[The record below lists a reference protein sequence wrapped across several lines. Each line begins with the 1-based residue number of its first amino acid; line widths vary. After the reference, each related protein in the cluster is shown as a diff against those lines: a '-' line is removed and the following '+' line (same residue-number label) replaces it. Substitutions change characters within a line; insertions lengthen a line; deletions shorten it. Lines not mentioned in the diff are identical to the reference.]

1 MEKGLSAT
9 NITFTHAPFWVQI
22 WGLPFENLSE
32 EVGKDL
38 GNSLGRY
45 LETDKRMWLT
55 EQARFLR
62 VRVDIPLN
70 KPLCRGG
77 NILNLDGEKTWVNFK
92 YERLPS
98 FCYVC
103 GYLGHDEKH
112 CPNLPCNPDSPK
124 QYGEWLRAIGNQK
137 SSVDRPKSSNSW
149 SFEDEQ
155 SSRSSGRSAP
165 TMTNP
170 SDSTSKPGAS
180 SKVHRN
186 HQNRDSVKYRK
197 ESSRSHAA
205 DFPEKNSEVSK
216 FKLSQS
222 ELLSRDKKGAVG
234 LGIEAMDVVS
244 EVGRSSK
251 SH

>member
-1 MEKGLSAT
+1 M
-9 NITFTHAPFWVQI
+9 
-22 WGLPFENLSE
+22 
-32 EVGKDL
+32 GKDL

-45 LETDKRMWLT
+45 HETDKRMWLT

-70 KPLCRGG
+70 KPLRRGG

-92 YERLPS
+92 YERLPF

-137 SSVDRPKSSNSW
+137 SNVDRPKSSNSW

-155 SSRSSGRSAP
+155 SGRSSGRSAP

-186 HQNRDSVKYRK
+186 HQNRDSVKPQNPDRK

>member
-1 MEKGLSAT
+1 M
-9 NITFTHAPFWVQI
+9 
-22 WGLPFENLSE
+22 
-32 EVGKDL
+32 
-38 GNSLGRY
+38 
-45 LETDKRMWLT
+45 
-55 EQARFLR
+55 
-62 VRVDIPLN
+62 
-70 KPLCRGG
+70 
-77 NILNLDGEKTWVNFK
+77 
-92 YERLPS
+92 
-98 FCYVC
+98 
-103 GYLGHDEKH
+103 
-112 CPNLPCNPDSPK
+112 
-124 QYGEWLRAIGNQK
+124 
-137 SSVDRPKSSNSW
+137 DRPKSLNSW

-155 SSRSSGRSAP
+155 SGRSSGRSAP

-180 SKVHRN
+180 SEVHIN
-186 HQNRDSVKYRK
+186 HQNRDSVKPQNPDRK

-205 DFPEKNSEVSK
+205 DFPKKNSEVSK